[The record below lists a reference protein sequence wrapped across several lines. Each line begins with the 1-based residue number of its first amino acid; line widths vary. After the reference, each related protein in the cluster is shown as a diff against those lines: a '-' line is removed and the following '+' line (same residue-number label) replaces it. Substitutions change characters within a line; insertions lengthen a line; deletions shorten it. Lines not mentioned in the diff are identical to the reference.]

1 MTLAVELLEGE
12 DEGRRVEAE
21 SEVFTI
27 GKAKDNDLVLSD
39 KAVSRYH
46 LELKVTDR
54 GVEVTDLGSTN
65 GTFLGSARIER
76 AVVPLDSVLRVGR
89 TTLKLCDGEGTTV
102 PLSVGAAA
110 DLVIGSTPAMQR
122 LMAQIEKIA
131 DSEVPCLLMGESGTG
146 KEVMARA
153 VQSLSKRSKG
163 PFVTV
168 DCGAFAPNLVAS
180 ELFGHEKG
188 AFTGAD
194 RKHVGAFERAH
205 GGVLFLDE
213 IGELPLDLQPQLLGA
228 LERRRFRRLGG
239 QEEVDVDV
247 QLVSATN
254 RDLRVEV
261 NEGTFRLD
269 LYYRLAVVVLRLP
282 PLRERRDDIPFLIE
296 CFLAAHADENK
307 TTKPRLSADAMKTLT
322 TYRWPGNVR
331 ELQNEIRR
339 ACILADGV
347 IMESHLSERVRSGG
361 PSIDDDHLVPAERG
375 TTLPDLVRELEIR
388 EIIRALQE
396 SGGNKSRTA
405 EMLGVSR
412 FALQRKLEK
421 YEVGTEPPPTPDADA
436 ADGEAVDGDSEEGA
450 PESGADGEPQEGR
463 A

>member
-1 MTLAVELLEGE
+1 MSETTRLEPPPHLAIMTLAVELLEGE

-282 PLRERRDDIPFLIE
+282 PLRERRDDIPVLVEHFLRE
-296 CFLAAHADENK
+296 AGHEGPPDDVVPNEVMTALKAH
-307 TTKPRLSADAMKTLT
+307 
-322 TYRWPGNVR
+322 RWPGNAR
-331 ELQNEIRR
+331 ELRNWVEATVAMGEASELFDAAPGGATPASAGDQELLAMPYKEARTRVLDDFERR
-339 ACILADGV
+339 YL
-347 IMESHLSERVRSGG
+347 ERLIDRSK
-361 PSIDDDHLVPAERG
+361 H
-375 TTLPDLVRELEIR
+375 
-388 EIIRALQE
+388 
-396 SGGNKSRTA
+396 N
-405 EMLGVSR
+405 VSAAAR
-412 FALQRKLEK
+412 QARMDRSYLLKLLQRHGL
-421 YEVGTEPPPTPDADA
+421 
-436 ADGEAVDGDSEEGA
+436 
-450 PESGADGEPQEGR
+450 R
-463 A
+463 